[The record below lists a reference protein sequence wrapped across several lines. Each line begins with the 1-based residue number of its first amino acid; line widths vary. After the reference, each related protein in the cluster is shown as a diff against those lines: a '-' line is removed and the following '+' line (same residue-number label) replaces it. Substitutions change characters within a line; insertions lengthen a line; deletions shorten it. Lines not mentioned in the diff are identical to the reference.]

1 LNYHSI
7 SPLNES
13 HEIFYNSFDDAAA
26 AAAAADSTDKRSFYL
41 LLDKYI

>member
-26 AAAAADSTDKRSFYL
+26 AAADSTDKRSFYL